1 MDLFVEKYRP
11 RYLDDFV
18 GDNTVRTKIQ
28 EYLNTGKLQ
37 NLLLFGPAGTGKTS
51 LAKLIVGQLGAD
63 HLYINASD
71 ERGID
76 TIRDKIIP
84 FASSIG
90 FNGLKVVILDES
102 DYLTAQAQATLR
114 NVMESFS
121 NSCRF
126 ILTCNYLDRIISP
139 LQSRCMAFGITPPSK
154 KEVGQHIL
162 QICESE
168 GINYT
173 KEDLGQV
180 IITHY
185 PDIRKILN
193 TLQGSLKDNELILDT
208 KSLKNTDFEK
218 ESLTYMLRGGVMDR
232 FIFNILEKNRSYYNQ
247 ISQQEFE
254 EEEPPH
260 LVLVVE
266 GKERLVV
273 GLRQKGARRGEVI
286 FGVGGRRAE
295 GARAAVLRTRCA
307 ARPSPAPAQAP
318 PPACA
323 RRSGCQISPSASV
336 WGLWAPRMWPSA
348 AIWSRAYQY
357 DQDGR
362 WTICCWCA
370 RW

>member
-11 RYLDDFV
+11 QDLNGFV
-18 GDNTVRTKIQ
+18 GDDTVRLKIQ
-28 EYLNTGKLQ
+28 EYLKTGKLQ

-51 LAKLIVGQLGAD
+51 LAKLIVGQLNAD

-121 NSCRF
+121 ASCRF

-154 KEVGQHIL
+154 KEVGQHVL

-180 IITHY
+180 ILTHY

-193 TLQGSLKDNELILDT
+193 TLQGSLKDNQLVLDT
-208 KSLKNTDFEK
+208 KSLKNTDFENK
-218 ESLTYMLRGGVMDR
+218 
-232 FIFNILEKNRSYYNQ
+232 
-247 ISQQEFE
+247 
-254 EEEPPH
+254 
-260 LVLVVE
+260 VVE
-266 GKERLVV
+266 GLKNKIKINDIRQIIADSGATQFESLFRCLYDNVEEYTTNV
-273 GLRQKGARRGEVI
+273 GDAI
-286 FGVGGRRAE
+286 III
-295 GARAAVLRTRCA
+295 
-307 ARPSPAPAQAP
+307 AQ
-318 PPACA
+318 
-323 RRSGCQISPSASV
+323 
-336 WGLWAPRMWPSA
+336 
-348 AIWSRAYQY
+348 YQY
-357 DQDGR
+357 EYGFVVDKE
-362 WTICCWCA
+362 ICIA
-370 RW
+370 AMLNKLLKL

>member
-11 RYLDDFV
+11 QDLDGFV
-18 GDNTVRTKIQ
+18 GDDTVRLKIQ
-28 EYLNTGKLQ
+28 EYLKTGKLQ

-90 FNGLKVVILDES
+90 FNGLKIVILDES

-121 NSCRF
+121 ASCRF

-154 KEVGQHIL
+154 KEVGQHL
-162 QICESE
+162 LHICDLEKIKYS
-168 GINYT
+168 

-180 IITHY
+180 ILTHY

-193 TLQGSLKDNELILDT
+193 TLQGSLKDNQLVLDT
-208 KSLKNTDFEK
+208 KSLKNTDFENK
-218 ESLTYMLRGGVMDR
+218 VIEGLKNKIKINNIRQIIADSGATQFESLFRCLYDNVEEYTT
-232 FIFNILEKNRSYYNQ
+232 NIGDA
-247 ISQQEFE
+247 I
-254 EEEPPH
+254 
-260 LVLVVE
+260 
-266 GKERLVV
+266 
-273 GLRQKGARRGEVI
+273 I
-286 FGVGGRRAE
+286 II
-295 GARAAVLRTRCA
+295 
-307 ARPSPAPAQAP
+307 AQ
-318 PPACA
+318 
-323 RRSGCQISPSASV
+323 
-336 WGLWAPRMWPSA
+336 
-348 AIWSRAYQY
+348 YQY
-357 DQDGR
+357 EYTFVVDKE
-362 WTICCWCA
+362 ICVA
-370 RW
+370 AMLNKLLKL

>member
-11 RYLDDFV
+11 QDLNGFV
-18 GDNTVRTKIQ
+18 GDDTIRLKIQ
-28 EYLNTGKLQ
+28 EYLKTGKLQ

-121 NSCRF
+121 ASCRF

-154 KEVGQHIL
+154 KEVGQHVL

-193 TLQGSLKDNELILDT
+193 TLQGSLKDNQLVLDT
-208 KSLKNTDFEK
+208 KSLKNTDFENK
-218 ESLTYMLRGGVMDR
+218 VVNGLKNKTPLKDIRQIIADSGATQFESLFRCLYDNVEEYTT
-232 FIFNILEKNRSYYNQ
+232 NIGDA
-247 ISQQEFE
+247 I
-254 EEEPPH
+254 
-260 LVLVVE
+260 
-266 GKERLVV
+266 
-273 GLRQKGARRGEVI
+273 I
-286 FGVGGRRAE
+286 II
-295 GARAAVLRTRCA
+295 
-307 ARPSPAPAQAP
+307 AQ
-318 PPACA
+318 
-323 RRSGCQISPSASV
+323 
-336 WGLWAPRMWPSA
+336 
-348 AIWSRAYQY
+348 YQY
-357 DQDGR
+357 EYGFVVDKE
-362 WTICCWCA
+362 ICVA
-370 RW
+370 AMLNKLLKL

>member
-11 RYLDDFV
+11 QDLNGFV
-18 GDNTVRTKIQ
+18 GDDTVRTKIQ
-28 EYLNTGKLQ
+28 EYLKTGKLQ

-51 LAKLIVGQLGAD
+51 LAKLVVGQLGAD

-121 NSCRF
+121 ASCRF

-154 KEVGQHIL
+154 KEVGQHVL

-180 IITHY
+180 ILTHY

-193 TLQGSLKDNELILDT
+193 TLQGSLKDNQLVLDT
-208 KSLKNTDFEK
+208 KSLKNTDFENK
-218 ESLTYMLRGGVMDR
+218 
-232 FIFNILEKNRSYYNQ
+232 
-247 ISQQEFE
+247 
-254 EEEPPH
+254 
-260 LVLVVE
+260 VVE
-266 GKERLVV
+266 GLKNKIKINDIRQIIADSGATQFESLFRCLYDNVEEYTTNV
-273 GLRQKGARRGEVI
+273 GDAI
-286 FGVGGRRAE
+286 I
-295 GARAAVLRTRCA
+295 TI
-307 ARPSPAPAQAP
+307 AQ
-318 PPACA
+318 
-323 RRSGCQISPSASV
+323 
-336 WGLWAPRMWPSA
+336 
-348 AIWSRAYQY
+348 YQY
-357 DQDGR
+357 EYTFVVDKE
-362 WTICCWCA
+362 ICVA
-370 RW
+370 AMLNKLLKL

>member
-1 MDLFVEKYRP
+1 MDLFTEKYRP
-11 RYLDDFV
+11 KNLDGFV

-28 EYLNTGKLQ
+28 EYLKTGQLQ

-121 NSCRF
+121 ASCRF

-154 KEVGQHIL
+154 KEVGQHLL
-162 QICESE
+162 QICDLEKIKYS
-168 GINYT
+168 

-180 IITHY
+180 ILTHY

-193 TLQGSLKDNELILDT
+193 TLQGSLKDNQLVLDT
-208 KSLKNTDFEK
+208 KSLKNTDFENK
-218 ESLTYMLRGGVMDR
+218 
-232 FIFNILEKNRSYYNQ
+232 
-247 ISQQEFE
+247 
-254 EEEPPH
+254 
-260 LVLVVE
+260 VVE
-266 GKERLVV
+266 GLKNKIKINDIRQIIADSGATQFESLFRCLYDNVEKYTTNV
-273 GLRQKGARRGEVI
+273 GDAIIVI
-286 FGVGGRRAE
+286 
-295 GARAAVLRTRCA
+295 
-307 ARPSPAPAQAP
+307 AQ
-318 PPACA
+318 
-323 RRSGCQISPSASV
+323 
-336 WGLWAPRMWPSA
+336 
-348 AIWSRAYQY
+348 YQY
-357 DQDGR
+357 EYGFVVDKE
-362 WTICCWCA
+362 ICVA
-370 RW
+370 AMLNKLLKL

>member
-11 RYLDDFV
+11 QSLEGFI
-18 GDNTVRTKIQ
+18 GDNTVREKVQ
-28 EYLNTGKLQ
+28 EYLKEGTLQ

-51 LAKLIVGQLGAD
+51 LAKLIVKQLEVD

-76 TIRDKIIP
+76 TIREKIIP

-121 NSCRF
+121 ASCRF

-193 TLQGSLKDNELILDT
+193 TLQGSLKDNQLVLDT
-208 KSLKNTDFEK
+208 KSLKNTDFENK
-218 ESLTYMLRGGVMDR
+218 VVNGLKNKIPLKDIRQIIADSGATQFESLFRYLYDNVEEYTT
-232 FIFNILEKNRSYYNQ
+232 NIGDA
-247 ISQQEFE
+247 II
-254 EEEPPH
+254 
-260 LVLVVE
+260 
-266 GKERLVV
+266 
-273 GLRQKGARRGEVI
+273 VI
-286 FGVGGRRAE
+286 
-295 GARAAVLRTRCA
+295 
-307 ARPSPAPAQAP
+307 AQ
-318 PPACA
+318 
-323 RRSGCQISPSASV
+323 
-336 WGLWAPRMWPSA
+336 
-348 AIWSRAYQY
+348 YQY
-357 DQDGR
+357 EYGFVVDKE
-362 WTICCWCA
+362 ICIA
-370 RW
+370 AMLNKLLKL

>member
-11 RYLDDFV
+11 QDLNGFV

-28 EYLNTGKLQ
+28 EYLKTGKLQ

-90 FNGLKVVILDES
+90 FNGLKIVILDES

-121 NSCRF
+121 ASCRF

-162 QICESE
+162 QICKSE

-193 TLQGSLKDNELILDT
+193 TLQGSLKDNQLVLDT
-208 KSLKNTDFEK
+208 KSLKNTDFENK
-218 ESLTYMLRGGVMDR
+218 VVAALKNKAKLNDIRQIIADSGAQQFESLFRCLYDNV
-232 FIFNILEKNRSYYNQ
+232 
-247 ISQQEFE
+247 E
-254 EEEPPH
+254 EYTT
-260 LVLVVE
+260 
-266 GKERLVV
+266 KV
-273 GLRQKGARRGEVI
+273 GDAIVTI
-286 FGVGGRRAE
+286 
-295 GARAAVLRTRCA
+295 
-307 ARPSPAPAQAP
+307 AQ
-318 PPACA
+318 
-323 RRSGCQISPSASV
+323 
-336 WGLWAPRMWPSA
+336 
-348 AIWSRAYQY
+348 YQY
-357 DQDGR
+357 EYSFVIDKE
-362 WTICCWCA
+362 ICVA
-370 RW
+370 AMLNKLLKL

>member
-11 RYLDDFV
+11 QSLEGFI
-18 GDNTVRTKIQ
+18 GDNTVREKVQ
-28 EYLNTGKLQ
+28 EYLKEGTLQ

-51 LAKLIVGQLGAD
+51 LAKLIVKQLGAD
-63 HLYINASD
+63 YLYINASD

-139 LQSRCMAFGITPPSK
+139 LQSRCMAFGIIPPSK

-162 QICESE
+162 KICDQE
-168 GINYT
+168 GIKYT
-173 KEDLGQV
+173 KEDLGQI

-193 TLQGSLKDNELILDT
+193 TVQGSLKNKEIVLDS
-208 KSLKNTDFEK
+208 KSLINTDFENK
-218 ESLTYMLRGGVMDR
+218 VVQGLRNKSNIKEIRQIIADSGATQFESLFRCLYDNVEEYNT
-232 FIFNILEKNRSYYNQ
+232 NIGDA
-247 ISQQEFE
+247 I
-254 EEEPPH
+254 
-260 LVLVVE
+260 
-266 GKERLVV
+266 
-273 GLRQKGARRGEVI
+273 I
-286 FGVGGRRAE
+286 II
-295 GARAAVLRTRCA
+295 
-307 ARPSPAPAQAP
+307 AQ
-318 PPACA
+318 
-323 RRSGCQISPSASV
+323 
-336 WGLWAPRMWPSA
+336 
-348 AIWSRAYQY
+348 YQY
-357 DQDGR
+357 EYSFVVDKE
-362 WTICCWCA
+362 ICVA
-370 RW
+370 AMLNKLLKL

>member
-11 RYLDDFV
+11 QDLNGFV
-18 GDNTVRTKIQ
+18 GDDTVRTKIQ
-28 EYLNTGKLQ
+28 EYLKTGKLQ

-51 LAKLIVGQLGAD
+51 LAKLVVGQLGAD

-121 NSCRF
+121 ASCRF

-154 KEVGQHIL
+154 KEVGQHVL

-180 IITHY
+180 ILTHY

-193 TLQGSLKDNELILDT
+193 TLQGSLKDNQLVLDT
-208 KSLKNTDFEK
+208 KSLKNTDFENK
-218 ESLTYMLRGGVMDR
+218 
-232 FIFNILEKNRSYYNQ
+232 
-247 ISQQEFE
+247 
-254 EEEPPH
+254 
-260 LVLVVE
+260 VVE
-266 GKERLVV
+266 GLKNKIKINNI
-273 GLRQKGARRGEVI
+273 RQIIADSGATQFESL
-286 FGVGGRRAE
+286 F
-295 GARAAVLRTRCA
+295 RCLYDNVEEYTTNIGDA
-307 ARPSPAPAQAP
+307 IIIIAQ
-318 PPACA
+318 
-323 RRSGCQISPSASV
+323 
-336 WGLWAPRMWPSA
+336 
-348 AIWSRAYQY
+348 YQY
-357 DQDGR
+357 EYGFVVDKE
-362 WTICCWCA
+362 ICIA
-370 RW
+370 AMLNKLLKL

>member
-18 GDNTVRTKIQ
+18 GDNTIRTKIQ
-28 EYLNTGKLQ
+28 EYLDTGKLQ

-51 LAKLIVGQLGAD
+51 LAKLIVAQLGAD

-180 IITHY
+180 ILTHY

-193 TLQGSLKDNELILDT
+193 TIQGSLKDNKLVLDT
-208 KSLKNTDFEK
+208 KSLKNTDFENK
-218 ESLTYMLRGGVMDR
+218 VIQGLKNKIPLKDIRQIIADSGATQFESLFRCLYDNV
-232 FIFNILEKNRSYYNQ
+232 
-247 ISQQEFE
+247 E
-254 EEEPPH
+254 EYTTN
-260 LVLVVE
+260 
-266 GKERLVV
+266 V
-273 GLRQKGARRGEVI
+273 GDAI
-286 FGVGGRRAE
+286 III
-295 GARAAVLRTRCA
+295 
-307 ARPSPAPAQAP
+307 AQ
-318 PPACA
+318 
-323 RRSGCQISPSASV
+323 
-336 WGLWAPRMWPSA
+336 
-348 AIWSRAYQY
+348 YQY
-357 DQDGR
+357 EYGFVVDKE
-362 WTICCWCA
+362 ICIA
-370 RW
+370 AMLNKLLKL

>member
-11 RYLDDFV
+11 KYLDDFV

-28 EYLNTGKLQ
+28 EYLDTGKLQ

-51 LAKLIVGQLGAD
+51 LAKLIVAQLGAD

-154 KEVGQHIL
+154 KEVGQHL
-162 QICESE
+162 LDICDKEE
-168 GINYT
+168 IKYT

-180 IITHY
+180 ILTHY

-193 TLQGSLKDNELILDT
+193 TLQGSLKDNQLVLDT
-208 KSLKNTDFEK
+208 KSLKNTDFENK
-218 ESLTYMLRGGVMDR
+218 
-232 FIFNILEKNRSYYNQ
+232 
-247 ISQQEFE
+247 
-254 EEEPPH
+254 
-260 LVLVVE
+260 VVE
-266 GKERLVV
+266 GLKNKIKIKDSRKLSLCDNKNEYKLIIKTGIIRFLN
-273 GLRQKGARRGEVI
+273 LHQS
-286 FGVGGRRAE
+286 
-295 GARAAVLRTRCA
+295 C
-307 ARPSPAPAQAP
+307 
-318 PPACA
+318 
-323 RRSGCQISPSASV
+323 
-336 WGLWAPRMWPSA
+336 
-348 AIWSRAYQY
+348 IWSA
-357 DQDGR
+357 
-362 WTICCWCA
+362 
-370 RW
+370 

>member
-11 RYLDDFV
+11 KHLDDFV
-18 GDNTVRTKIQ
+18 GDNTIRTKIQ
-28 EYLNTGKLQ
+28 DYLDTGKLQ

-51 LAKLIVGQLGAD
+51 LAKLIVDQLGAD

-121 NSCRF
+121 ASCRF

-193 TLQGSLKDNELILDT
+193 TLQGSLKDNQLVLDT
-208 KSLKNTDFEK
+208 KSLKNTDFENK
-218 ESLTYMLRGGVMDR
+218 VIQGLKNKIPLKDIRQIIADSGATQFESLFRCLYDNV
-232 FIFNILEKNRSYYNQ
+232 
-247 ISQQEFE
+247 E
-254 EEEPPH
+254 EYTTN
-260 LVLVVE
+260 
-266 GKERLVV
+266 V
-273 GLRQKGARRGEVI
+273 GDAI
-286 FGVGGRRAE
+286 III
-295 GARAAVLRTRCA
+295 
-307 ARPSPAPAQAP
+307 AQ
-318 PPACA
+318 
-323 RRSGCQISPSASV
+323 
-336 WGLWAPRMWPSA
+336 
-348 AIWSRAYQY
+348 YQY
-357 DQDGR
+357 EYGFVVDKE
-362 WTICCWCA
+362 ICIA
-370 RW
+370 AMLNKLLKL

>member
-51 LAKLIVGQLGAD
+51 LAKLIVDQLGAD

-121 NSCRF
+121 TSCRF

-173 KEDLGQV
+173 KEDLGQI

-193 TLQGSLKDNELILDT
+193 TLQGSLKDNQLVLDT
-208 KSLKNTDFEK
+208 KSLKNTDFENK
-218 ESLTYMLRGGVMDR
+218 IIQGLKNKTSLKDIRQIIADSGATQFESLFRCLYDNVEEYTT
-232 FIFNILEKNRSYYNQ
+232 NIGDA
-247 ISQQEFE
+247 II
-254 EEEPPH
+254 
-260 LVLVVE
+260 
-266 GKERLVV
+266 
-273 GLRQKGARRGEVI
+273 VI
-286 FGVGGRRAE
+286 
-295 GARAAVLRTRCA
+295 
-307 ARPSPAPAQAP
+307 AQ
-318 PPACA
+318 
-323 RRSGCQISPSASV
+323 
-336 WGLWAPRMWPSA
+336 
-348 AIWSRAYQY
+348 YQY
-357 DQDGR
+357 EYGFVVDKE
-362 WTICCWCA
+362 ICIA
-370 RW
+370 AMLNKLLKL